1 MVKVRVCAEALR
13 AHLHRSP
20 AVAILGSRQIGKS
33 TLARTAFPDFH
44 FLDLEDKSD
53 FDRVAADPAFILTEH
68 SRIVLDEAQRLPALF
83 PALRVHLDRN
93 PKSRV
98 VLLGSASP
106 SLFRGISESL
116 TGRVTFF
123 DLAGVSILEEDATAL
138 WVRGSFPRIHWA
150 RPRPYPAEWYAAYL
164 RSVLEQDIPQLGYR
178 LPAARLWNLLT
189 MIAHG
194 QGGVC
199 NLSEIGGSL
208 GVTYHTVADTL
219 DLLDG
224 VFLVRRLRPFFA
236 NIGKRL
242 VKSPKLYLR
251 DTGILHALLGVE
263 FTKKALYGHPK
274 AGASFETFCIEQI
287 IAHARLAD
295 PRSEAFFYR
304 TQTGVEVDLVLRLRG
319 KIVAIEVKLG
329 VTPPPT
335 RAIEICMSDLSIQN
349 AFVVSMTREPLALRP
364 GIEMVNLGTLLKRLR
379 LIPSKP

>member
-1 MVKVRVCAEALR
+1 MRVCAETLR
-13 AHLHRSP
+13 AQLGRSP
-20 AVAILGSRQIGKS
+20 AVAILGPRQSGKS
-33 TLARTAFPDFH
+33 TLARMAFPDFH
-44 FLDLEDKSD
+44 FLDLEDQRD
-53 FDRVAADPAFILTEH
+53 FDRIAADPVFILAEH

-83 PALRVHLDRN
+83 PALRVHIDRN
-93 PKSRV
+93 PKSRI

-123 DLAGVSILEEDATAL
+123 DLSGVSILEEDAAAL

-150 RPRPYPAEWYAAYL
+150 RPRPNPAEWYSAYL

-178 LPAARLWNLLT
+178 LPALRLWNLLT

-199 NLSEIGGSL
+199 NLSELGGSL

-224 VFLVRRLRPFFA
+224 VFLVRRLRPFYA

-274 AGASFETFCIEQI
+274 VGASFETFCIEQI

-295 PRSEAFFYR
+295 PRAEAYYYR

-319 KIVAIEVKLG
+319 KLVAIEVKLG

-335 RAIEICMSDLSIQN
+335 TAIETCMRDLGIET
-349 AFVVSMTREPLALRP
+349 AYIVSMTEEPVALRP
-364 GIEMVNLGTLLKRLR
+364 RIEMVNLDTLLRRLR
-379 LIPSKP
+379 LIPRKR